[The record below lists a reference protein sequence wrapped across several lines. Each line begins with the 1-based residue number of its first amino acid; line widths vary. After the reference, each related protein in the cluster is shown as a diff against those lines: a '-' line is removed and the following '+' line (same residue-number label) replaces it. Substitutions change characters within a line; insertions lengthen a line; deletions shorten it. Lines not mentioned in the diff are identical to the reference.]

1 MNRQQRR
8 SAARQGRYAP
18 APASGGRGSPLA
30 TMFEAALS
38 CHRTGNLADAER
50 RYRQILA
57 LDPNHAHSL
66 HMLGLLTH
74 NQGHTEI
81 AIRHIR
87 QAIAVNAR
95 NSDFHHN
102 LGNML
107 RDAGQKDE
115 AAECYQRALA
125 IKPDLVDTLY
135 NLGNLCQ
142 DLGRPEQAVGYFRR
156 AAALR
161 PTSVEILNNL
171 GTALH
176 DHGKLDEAV
185 SCYQQ
190 ALSLR
195 PGAVETLV
203 NCAGALRERGELGRA
218 AEQYQRALAQRPDHV
233 DALIGLGTTLRDHGK
248 TDAAIAHFTRAL
260 TLAPDRADAHN
271 NIAIALEATGDLPTA
286 VAHYEEAV
294 ALSPNQAEVHNNLG
308 NALEHQG
315 RLDEAMACYGR
326 ALALKPDY
334 PEAHYNR
341 SLLLL
346 LIGDFAHAWA
356 EYEWRWRCR
365 ANPERGYPTRP
376 QWSGEALAGKTIL
389 IHTEQ
394 GFGDSFQFL
403 RYVPIVAG
411 GGAAVV
417 LAVPAPLLRLAE
429 TLPGISGVVSE
440 GDPLPDFDFHCPLLS
455 VPGVFGTT
463 IETIPA
469 SVPYLCPPRET
480 SAVWE
485 NRLAVRTELKV
496 GLVWSGNPVN
506 RMNPQRSIPL
516 AALEPLWRIPG
527 IRWYSL
533 QVGSPTEAIGR
544 APHQPIEDLAPL
556 LTDFAETAAAICHL
570 DLVISVET
578 AVAHLAGALGR
589 AVWVPLT
596 VVAAWRWL
604 LGRDDSPWYPTM
616 RLFRQTT
623 PGDWT
628 PVVDALVAQLR
639 EMVQGRS

>member
-18 APASGGRGSPLA
+18 APADDRGSALA

-81 AIRHIR
+81 AISYVRR
-87 QAIAVNAR
+87 AIAVNAR
-95 NSDFHHN
+95 HSEFHHN

-107 RDAGQKDE
+107 RDAGQKHE
-115 AAECYQRALA
+115 AAECYRRALA

-135 NLGNLCQ
+135 NLGNLYQ
-142 DLGRPEQAVGYFRR
+142 DLGRPEQAADYFQR
-156 AAALR
+156 AAALS
-161 PTSVEILNNL
+161 PASVEILNNL

-176 DHGKLDEAV
+176 DQGKLDEAV

-195 PGAVETLV
+195 PDAVDTLV
-203 NCAGALRERGELGRA
+203 NYAGALRERGEPGRA

-233 DALIGLGTTLRDHGK
+233 AALIGLGTALRDHGK
-248 TDAAIAHFTRAL
+248 TDAAIAHFKQAL

-271 NIAIALEATGDLPTA
+271 NIAIALEAVGDLPNA

-294 ALSPNQAEVHNNLG
+294 ALSPNQAAVHNNLG

-315 RLDEAMACYGR
+315 RLDEAMTCYER

-341 SLLLL
+341 ALLLL
-346 LIGDFAHAWA
+346 LLGDLAQGWA
-356 EYEWRWRCR
+356 EYEWRWRCK
-365 ANPERGYPTRP
+365 ANPERGYTTRP
-376 QWSGEALAGKTIL
+376 QWSGEVLAGRTIL
-389 IHTEQ
+389 IQTEQ

-403 RYVPIVAG
+403 RYVPILAE
-411 GGAAVV
+411 GGAEVV

-429 TLPGISGVVSE
+429 TLPGIGGVVSE

-455 VPGVFGTT
+455 LPAVLGTT

-469 SVPYLCPPRET
+469 SVPYLSPPPET

-485 NRLAVRTELKV
+485 TRLAVKTGLKV
-496 GLVWSGNPVN
+496 GLVWSGNPAN
-506 RMNPQRSIPL
+506 RMNPQRSISL
-516 AALEPLWRIPG
+516 VALEPLWRIPG

-544 APHQPIEDLAPL
+544 APDQPIEDLAPL

-589 AVWVPLT
+589 TVWVPLT
-596 VVAAWRWL
+596 VVPAWRWL

-616 RLFRQTT
+616 RLFRQTA

-628 PVVDALVAQLR
+628 PVVDALAAQLR
-639 EMVQGRS
+639 EMAQRRS